1 MLYLNETEIESL
13 VKMPD
18 VMRVVEDCF
27 RLQGQG
33 KATNQPRRRVYVPDG
48 MMHVMFASLMREN
61 EGYLGLKTYT
71 AFPGIGV
78 RFIFLLWDAN
88 SSELLSLMEANLLG
102 QLRTGAASGIA
113 AKYMANESIEEA
125 GLIGTG
131 RQAGTQLEA
140 ICLARNIKNFKPN
153 VIFNALHG
161 QFGEDGY
168 IQTILERFKIPYT
181 HSGVI
186 ASSIA
191 MDKEI
196 SKKIFI
202 KNKINTPK
210 FFTYSYDVKNEDLI
224 KKIKKKLRFP
234 VVVKPLNEGSSVNVY
249 ICNEKNIIKI
259 LNSIKQYKKVMIEEF
274 IGGREIQVAIMG
286 NKKLGAIELK
296 PKRKFYDYQAK
307 YNSSAKT
314 EHIIPVDLPKG
325 KMDIVMNMAYKAHK
339 VIGCMG
345 VTRSDFKFFNNKFYL
360 LEINTQPGM
369 TKLSLVPEIAAY
381 RGISFLELIEWIMQD
396 ASKKK

>member
-1 MLYLNETEIESL
+1 MKKKVLILSGGISKERSISL
-13 VKMPD
+13 DTGLQVAKELKKNHYKVKISEPD
-18 VMRVVEDCF
+18 
-27 RLQGQG
+27 
-33 KATNQPRRRVYVPDG
+33 N
-48 MMHVMFASLMREN
+48 
-61 EGYLGLKTYT
+61 
-71 AFPGIGV
+71 
-78 RFIFLLWDAN
+78 
-88 SSELLSLMEANLLG
+88 NLE
-102 QLRTGAASGIA
+102 
-113 AKYMANESIEEA
+113 K
-125 GLIGTG
+125 
-131 RQAGTQLEA
+131 
-140 ICLARNIKNFKPN
+140 NIKNFKPN

-161 QFGEDGY
+161 QFGEDGF
-168 IQTILERFKIPYT
+168 IQTILERFNIPYT

-210 FFTYSYDVKNEDLI
+210 FFSYSYNLNNSDLI
-224 KKIKKKLRFP
+224 NKISKTLKFP
-234 VVVKPLNEGSSVNVY
+234 VVVKPFNEGSSVNVY
-249 ICNEKNIIKI
+249 ICNKKNLIKT
-259 LNSIKQYKKVMIEEF
+259 LNSIKNYKKVMIEQF

-307 YNSSAKT
+307 YNTKAKT
-314 EHIIPVDLPKG
+314 QHLIPVDLPKD
-325 KMDIVMNMAYKAHK
+325 KLNKVLNIALKAHK
-339 VIGCMG
+339 VIGCSG
-345 VTRSDFKFFNNKFYL
+345 VTRSDFKFNDGKFYL

-381 RGISFLELIEWIMQD
+381 KGINFIELIEWILRD

>member
-1 MLYLNETEIESL
+1 MKKKILIISGGISKERLISL
-13 VKMPD
+13 D
-18 VMRVVEDCF
+18 T
-27 RLQGQG
+27 GQ
-33 KATNQPRRRVYVPDG
+33 QV
-48 MMHVMFASLMREN
+48 
-61 EGYLGLKTYT
+61 
-71 AFPGIGV
+71 
-78 RFIFLLWDAN
+78 
-88 SSELLSLMEANLLG
+88 
-102 QLRTGAASGIA
+102 
-113 AKYMANESIEEA
+113 ANELKKNGYRVKITEPDNN
-125 GLIGTG
+125 
-131 RQAGTQLEA
+131 LEK
-140 ICLARNIKNFKPN
+140 NIKFFKPN

-234 VVVKPLNEGSSVNVY
+234 VVAKPLNEGSSVNVY

-381 RGISFLELIEWIMQD
+381 RNISFLELIEWIMQD